1 MERPAITPMHSPT
14 QPSGHRTDFQATDA
28 GSTLAMFDHTH
39 DEAVPSTVRSSL
51 SPSLLQDLL
60 RFSKQGGDIDLLHA
74 VAASVR
80 HGKAKSLCLEKADQP
95 IVASI
100 SPRLQ
105 IYRAPRDLCALP
117 PSQLAVL
124 RLSRVEPESA
134 SVPPGSTARIH
145 VGPLRP
151 LLWSLALFGPR
162 DELLPE
168 IAGAVRYRLAFG
180 VTLAGLP
187 IDSEWMPTLHR
198 LRSMPLS
205 LEDMASGGSFRRV
218 TPQRMLNAIYL
229 QSGLMISRAFDARV
243 W

>member
-1 MERPAITPMHSPT
+1 MFPT
-14 QPSGHRTDFQATDA
+14 TLPSSDRTDLQATRA
-28 GSTLAMFDHTH
+28 GSTFAMFDRTP
-39 DEAVPSTVRSSL
+39 EPSAPSTVKSSL

-80 HGKAKSLCLEKADQP
+80 HGKAMSLCLELAGQP
-95 IVASI
+95 LVASI

-105 IYRAPRDLCALP
+105 IFRAPQDLGALT
-117 PSQLAVL
+117 PSQLADL
-124 RLSRVEPESA
+124 RLTHVEPESA
-134 SVPPGSTARIH
+134 SVPAGSNVRIH

-162 DELLPE
+162 EALLPE
-168 IAGAVRYRLAFG
+168 IDGSVRYRLAFG
-180 VTLAGLP
+180 VSLAGLP
-187 IDSEWMPTLHR
+187 IDAEWMPMLHR
-198 LRSMPLS
+198 LRSVPLS
-205 LEDMASGGSFRRV
+205 LEDMLSGGSFRRV

-229 QSGLMISRAFDARV
+229 QSGLMISRAFDTRV